1 MKLKK
6 EGINM
11 KKVSKKDIEII
22 LSKVN
27 HPEINYSLVKLGMIK
42 DIEVKDVAVSATLML
57 PFLEIPIKEDIIS
70 LIKESVRNLDKN
82 IKLKIKIAEMN
93 EKEKER
99 FMKLAREG
107 WMV

>member
-1 MKLKK
+1 
-6 EGINM
+6 M